1 MELAILDQREV
12 LGKQFRVYGTV
23 ENPLFLA
30 KDVAEYI
37 EHSSITMMLKTI
49 DEDEKIKIR
58 PKQCLGLLTT
68 NNEYWFL
75 TEDGLYEVL
84 MQSRKPI
91 AKAFKK
97 QVKGIL
103 KALRLNRMELVN
115 KTNDIT
121 VDNKIDEIMDVVKNL
136 VDTVNSLSYQN
147 AELMNKNNELVDKI
161 LCTNV
166 IKTNEERNDI
176 VEVKE
181 IEDEIEVEINNFN
194 KSNMKIQDFC
204 DYLNSKEVIN
214 RKIGVQ
220 IINQLLRDNNI
231 YDKLNN
237 PIKGC
242 QYFIKQDSRY
252 LINKNGM
259 IMLYKL
265 IKEQVTHKYKVR
277 R

>member
-12 LGKQFRVYGTV
+12 LGMEFGIYGTV

-30 KDVAEYI
+30 KNVAELI

-103 KALRLNRMELVN
+103 KNLRLNRMELVN

-161 LCTNV
+161 LCTN
-166 IKTNEERNDI
+166 IIRTNEERNDI

-231 YDKLNN
+231 YDKFNN